1 MDFVDAL
8 WTAVGAGL
16 ILMMLADVFH
26 TLLYPHG
33 SGPVC
38 RTIMRASWL
47 LTRNLRGRART
58 LSAPVSLVAVIA
70 AWTGL
75 AILGWALLYLPHL
88 PDGFVYGEGVPQQ
101 GDFAEAVYI
110 SMGSL
115 STVGYGEIVAGPP
128 LLRLLA
134 GLQSI
139 TGFALLTA
147 TVSWFLQLFPALT
160 RRRTLA
166 HQLNLMR
173 EAGGRDGI
181 AGLDPTHSAALIESL
196 AGSVAMVSVDLSS
209 FRESYYFREVEQR
222 SSLAATVAYAQDLAS
237 EATLS
242 DNTELRFAGRMLHA
256 SLEDLAAVLR
266 GKFGHSGET
275 SSAVFDSYAL
285 HHRHRQEHARNGQ

>member
-1 MDFVDAL
+1 
-8 WTAVGAGL
+8 
-16 ILMMLADVFH
+16 
-26 TLLYPHG
+26 
-33 SGPVC
+33 
-38 RTIMRASWL
+38 
-47 LTRNLRGRART
+47 
-58 LSAPVSLVAVIA
+58 LVAVIA

-88 PDGFVYGEGVPQQ
+88 PGGFVYGEGVPQQ

-237 EATLS
+237 EAKLS